1 MPEQIVIVIGCI
13 LGYVCVIE
21 MVSILLVTNGKKN
34 VGKMIDVCSK
44 REIHPFVQES
54 VCSPPLFILSIHF
67 IDYTLLEREIMYV
80 RSPKI
85 HSLPLPKKP
94 SLWLTYFELSKGPAS
109 YFSPLS

>member
-44 REIHPFVQES
+44 
-54 VCSPPLFILSIHF
+54 
-67 IDYTLLEREIMYV
+67 
-80 RSPKI
+80 
-85 HSLPLPKKP
+85 
-94 SLWLTYFELSKGPAS
+94 
-109 YFSPLS
+109 